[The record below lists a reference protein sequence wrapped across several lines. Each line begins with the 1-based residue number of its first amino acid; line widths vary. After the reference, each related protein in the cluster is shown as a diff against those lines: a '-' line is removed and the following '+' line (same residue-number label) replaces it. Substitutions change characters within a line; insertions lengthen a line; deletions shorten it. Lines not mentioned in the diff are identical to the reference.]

1 MVTKSELLETINTRF
16 DYVKVPELIIT
27 ERFGNST
34 KKTYRIQSCRADGIL
49 GTILYYCM
57 HVFDEGTANEAA
69 YIETQQ
75 APDELK
81 TT

>member
-1 MVTKSELLETINTRF
+1 MVTKSDLLSSIASKF
-16 DYVKVPELIIT
+16 AYVKAPELVIN
-27 ERFGNST
+27 EQFGNST
-34 KKTYRIQSCRADGIL
+34 KKTYQIQSCRADGIL